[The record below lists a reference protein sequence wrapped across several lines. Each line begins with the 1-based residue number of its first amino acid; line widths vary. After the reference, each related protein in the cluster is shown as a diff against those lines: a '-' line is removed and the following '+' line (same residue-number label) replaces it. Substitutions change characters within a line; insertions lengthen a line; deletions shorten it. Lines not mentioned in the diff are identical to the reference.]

1 MEYLLLALMY
11 LAVFGWLI
19 VLPFVVFSLWGRVN
33 VMEERIGRLQ
43 KQAGLRTE
51 PTREPPAIPV
61 TTTMS
66 YEAPQVRAA
75 AKSLAEV
82 PLMELLAPRA
92 SHNEAAQA
100 TKRVEPET
108 VSVTEALLDE
118 KRARDAAVVDDRV
131 DITVQANGGDSRIEA
146 TKTDDGSREERTGR
160 SAHPTVATQADS
172 REESST
178 LEEILAG
185 KWLTWIGALAVIIG
199 AGFGFK
205 YAVDNGW
212 LDPSRRVILGLIVG
226 AGSFVGG
233 AFAMRRD
240 YRFLGQ
246 GLTGAAMGV
255 LYMSCF
261 AAHEWYGLVPYSV
274 AFFGM
279 TLTTA
284 IGLAYAA
291 RFDSQPTAFLGLLGG
306 FLTPVMLQGQGDPF
320 GVLFPY
326 LLMLDAGVLWVAGRR
341 RWLGVQNLAFI
352 ATCLSWYIW
361 LDAYQ
366 HFNPVTFHQVGPFW
380 PALAF
385 LTAFFVEFAA
395 MGVIFNIVRQQPAKS
410 GDFFLL
416 LATPVAF
423 FGTVYGLTYQV
434 FPFWQGLLALGM
446 TVIYGYLTV
455 LCAQLNPSGKSVA
468 AALAGLAGTFLII
481 AAPLQFTGHWVTIA
495 WIAESVLLVEI
506 GLKFREKTLTLTGLA
521 LLAKVQIILLI
532 YALATFAD
540 PVGFQTAFVRKE
552 LHLINSPAALVTSW
566 TNIFNGRSFSYLVDV
581 LGLGW
586 LAWSC
591 RRRAKAG
598 QSDDLF
604 GMKSRDLELWLTAG
618 VPLIAL
624 MLAITETFVWGMLR
638 QWHGLT
644 ILSGF
649 TMWAALAGVALIA
662 WSVCI
667 RPRLLERLGW
677 FLFVLMSGAL
687 LLNLGWTSVGI
698 MERGIDDAN
707 WVAHWWL
714 FHPRGFGF
722 LSVFVAGVLTAL
734 IYKVAGRESEDPLTL
749 TLSPE
754 DGGEGT
760 RLRDER
766 VSLDVLFGGGAFV
779 LGLVM
784 VLLETFAW
792 GKTHGWAGGS
802 ILNAFV
808 VWVSLFGAGLAV
820 WRFVR
825 RSVGLD
831 GLLVTTFVL
840 LGSFLALDS
849 IVTLNRTQHEQSVT
863 PVAEAVGSG
872 SATDAAVEWW
882 LLNPRGLS
890 FLLAIGAAV
899 LTAWLERRLRLTRTN
914 ANEPLGKAMTRGEQF
929 GLMACC
935 VGLAVVLLET
945 TAWGLPH
952 RWLEDTLASS
962 LALGTAPFALGLAV
976 WAAWYRRRVLNGAV
990 ASVFVVLGICLF
1002 VSGITALDGCS
1013 TIVAGFTGE
1022 AVVRLWLLHPRGA
1035 AFVISIAAAGIASA
1049 FYLRASGNHGA
1060 HRLAAGPDRDAFE
1073 FDTDALLYSQSLG
1086 VSAWL
1091 AGLALFTIEAMAQG
1105 AARHWLTETSLAI
1118 TLSWTAYA
1126 LGTLVA
1132 GIYWRSG
1139 TVRVLALSVF
1149 LLTVAKVFLFDIW
1162 HLNTVIRFFAFGSLG
1177 VTLLLVSFLYRH
1189 YRERIRSWIA
1199 PTEE

>member
-1 MEYLLLALMY
+1 MEFIVFLCFAAVCWLL
-11 LAVFGWLI
+11 VS
-19 VLPFVVFSLWGRVN
+19 PFFVFSLWNRLN
-33 VMEERIGRLQ
+33 EMEERIMRLQ
-43 KQAGLRTE
+43 KQASSRTE

-61 TTTMS
+61 AAASS
-66 YEAPQVRAA
+66 YEMPQVGTAS
-75 AKSLAEV
+75 KLNKEV
-82 PLMELLAPRA
+82 PLMELLAPRPSHSEA
-92 SHNEAAQA
+92 SHA

-108 VSVTEALLDE
+108 ASVTEALLNE
-118 KRARDAAVVDDRV
+118 KRERNAAVVPDPTRIV
-131 DITVQANGGDSRIEA
+131 GG
-146 TKTDDGSREERTGR
+146 GREERTGR
-160 SAHPTVATQADS
+160 SAHPTS
-172 REESST
+172 EESST

-185 KWLTWIGALAVIIG
+185 KWLTWVGALAVIIG

-226 AGSFVGG
+226 ACSFAGG

-320 GVLFPY
+320 WVLFPY

-341 RWLGVQNLAFI
+341 RWLGVQNLAFV

-361 LDAYQ
+361 LGAYQ

-385 LTAFFVEFAA
+385 LTAFFCEFAA

-410 GDFFLL
+410 GDFFLI
-416 LATPVAF
+416 LATPVAY
-423 FGTVYGLTYQV
+423 FGAVYGLTYQV

-552 LHLINSPAALVTSW
+552 FHLINGPAALETSW
-566 TNIFNGRSFSYLVDV
+566 SNIFNGRSFSYLVDV
-581 LGLGW
+581 LGLSW

-598 QSDDLF
+598 QNDDLF

-649 TMWAALAGVALIA
+649 TMWAALAGVTLIA
-662 WSVCI
+662 WSVFI
-667 RPRLLERLGW
+667 GPRLRERLGW

-707 WVAHWWL
+707 WAAQWWL

-722 LSVFVAGVLTAL
+722 LSVLVAGVLTAL
-734 IYKVAGRESEDPLTL
+734 VYKVAAGREEDPLTL

-754 DGGEGT
+754 DGSERT

-766 VSLDVLFGGGAFV
+766 VLLDVLFGGGAFV
-779 LGLVM
+779 LALTM

-792 GKTHGWAGGS
+792 GKTHGWTGGS

-808 VWVSLFGAGLAV
+808 TWVSLFGAGLAV
-820 WRFVR
+820 WKFVR

-831 GLLVTTFVL
+831 GLLVATFVL
-840 LGSFLALDS
+840 LGSFLAMDS
-849 IVTLNRTQHEQSVT
+849 IVTLNHSQHTLRVT
-863 PVAEAVGSG
+863 PVVEAVGG
-872 SATDAAVEWW
+872 GLATDAAVDWW
-882 LLNPRGLS
+882 LLNPRGFS
-890 FLLAIGAAV
+890 FLLAIGATV
-899 LTAWLERRLRLTRTN
+899 LTAWLERCLRLTRAN
-914 ANEPLGKAMTRGEQF
+914 ANESLDKAMTRGEQF
-929 GLMACC
+929 GLMACF
-935 VGLAVVLLET
+935 VGLAMVLLET
-945 TAWGLPH
+945 TAWSVPH
-952 RWLEDTLASS
+952 HWLEDTLASS

-1013 TIVAGFTGE
+1013 TVVAGFTGE
-1022 AVVRLWLLHPRGA
+1022 PVVRLWLLHPRGA
-1035 AFVISIAAAGIASA
+1035 AFAIGIAAAGVAAA
-1049 FYLRASGNHGA
+1049 FYLRASGDNGA
-1060 HRLAAGPDRDAFE
+1060 HRLAAGPDRGTFE
-1073 FDTDALLYSQSLG
+1073 FDADALLYSQTLG

-1091 AGLALFTIEAMAQG
+1091 TGLALVTIESIAQG
-1105 AARHWLTETSLAI
+1105 AARHWQTETSLAI

-1126 LGTLVA
+1126 LGTLIA

-1199 PTEE
+1199 PQEE

>member
-1 MEYLLLALMY
+1 MEFVALLLFI
-11 LAVFGWLI
+11 AVCWLL
-19 VLPFVVFSLWGRVN
+19 VSPFFVFSLWGRVN
-33 VMEERIGRLQ
+33 EMEARIERLQ
-43 KQAGLRTE
+43 KQASLRME
-51 PTREPPAIPV
+51 PTREPTAIPV
-61 TTTMS
+61 ATAAA
-66 YEAPQVRAA
+66 YETPQLRAA

-82 PLMELLAPRA
+82 PLTELLAPRA
-92 SHNEAAQA
+92 SHSEAAQA
-100 TKRVEPET
+100 TERVEPET
-108 VSVTEALLDE
+108 VSVTEALLGQ
-118 KRARDAAVVDDRV
+118 KRERDAAVVDAIRG
-131 DITVQANGGDSRIEA
+131 QAPTQPVFGAGDVSPLNTLEPESMPDSGDSRPPLRGN
-146 TKTDDGSREERTGR
+146 D
-160 SAHPTVATQADS
+160 
-172 REESST
+172 ESST

-212 LDPSRRVILGLIVG
+212 LDPSRRVMLGLFVG
-226 AGSFVGG
+226 ACSFAGG

-255 LYMSCF
+255 MYMSCF
-261 AAHEWYGLVPYSV
+261 AAHVWYGLVPYSV
-274 AFFGM
+274 AFLGM

-306 FLTPVMLQGQGDPF
+306 FLTPVMLQGVGDPF
-320 GVLFPY
+320 WVLFPY

-341 RWLGVQNLAFI
+341 RWLGVQNLAFV
-352 ATCLSWYIW
+352 ATCLSWFIW
-361 LDAYQ
+361 LGAYQ
-366 HFNPVTFHQVGPFW
+366 HFDPVRFHQTGPYW

-395 MGVIFNIVRQQPAKS
+395 MGVIFNIMRQQPAKS
-410 GDFFLL
+410 GDFFMI

-423 FGTVYGLTYQV
+423 FGAVYGLTYQV
-434 FPFWQGLLALGM
+434 FPFWQGLFAIGM

-506 GLKFREKTLTLTGLA
+506 GLRFREKTLTLTGLA

-540 PVGFQTAFVRKE
+540 PVGFQTAFVRKQF
-552 LHLINSPAALVTSW
+552 HLINGPAGLETSW

-591 RRRAKAG
+591 RRRSKAG
-598 QSDDLF
+598 QNDELF
-604 GMKSRDLELWLTAG
+604 GMESRDLELWLAAG

-662 WSVCI
+662 WSVFI
-667 RPRLLERLGW
+667 GPRLLERLGW
-677 FLFVLMSGAL
+677 FLFVLMGGAL
-687 LLNLGWTSVGI
+687 VLNLGWTTVGI
-698 MERGIDDAN
+698 MERGLDEAN
-707 WVAHWWL
+707 WAAQWWL

-722 LSVFVAGVLTAL
+722 LSVLVAGVLTAL
-734 IYKVAGRESEDPLTL
+734 VYKVGGREGEDPLTL
-749 TLSPE
+749 ALSPE

-760 RLRDER
+760 KPRSGA

-779 LGLVM
+779 LALVM

-792 GKTHGWAGGS
+792 GKTHGWLGGS

-820 WRFVR
+820 WKFVR

-831 GLLVTTFVL
+831 GLLVATFVL

-849 IVTLNRTQHEQSVT
+849 IVTLNRTQYELRVT
-863 PVAEAVGSG
+863 PVAEAVGG
-872 SATDAAVEWW
+872 GLATDAAVEWW

-899 LTAWLERRLRLTRTN
+899 LTAWLERRLRLTQAN
-914 ANEPLGKAMTRGEQF
+914 ASVPLGTALTRGEQF
-929 GLMACC
+929 GLMACF

-976 WAAWYRRRVLNGAV
+976 WATWYRRRVLNGAV
-990 ASVFVVLGICLF
+990 ASVFVLLGICLF
-1002 VSGITALDGCS
+1002 ASAVTALDGSS

-1035 AFVISIAAAGIASA
+1035 AFAISIAAAGIAA
-1049 FYLRASGNHGA
+1049 ACYLRASGDGA
-1060 HRLAAGPDRDAFE
+1060 TKRLGVDRDRAPFE
-1073 FDTDALLYSQSLG
+1073 FDADALLYSQALG

-1105 AARHWLTETSLAI
+1105 AARHWQTETSLAI

-1126 LGTLVA
+1126 LGTLIA

-1199 PTEE
+1199 PSEE